1 MKKVLI
7 PLLAITLTVIA
18 FTSCEDV
25 PAPYSINYDES
36 KNPNPNTG
44 GGSATTDILNTQET
58 AWTVAQAIQKIKDAN
73 GSVKGLAYVKG
84 IINKVIAYNS
94 TYKSISYNIVDE
106 KGNTEYIQVYSGK
119 GLNGADFKAE
129 TDLNVGD
136 QVVLIGN
143 LKSYTN
149 KKTGKTIMEVDKTS
163 KIVSLIKGATPPVLP
178 DLNTEATAW
187 TTDQAVAKIKE
198 SNSKLA
204 AQAYVK
210 GVITD
215 VWDKLNADGSLSYK
229 IKTDGSTEE
238 IQIYAGLNKG
248 GVKFYAN
255 TDLKKGQT
263 VIVKG
268 YLMPFQKKD
277 KKTNQEKTIYEMDKG
292 SVIVNITGEGATP
305 LQEDPNTNP
314 TTPVGAETIIDCSD
328 FGKEDKPVVSYEAK
342 DGTKLTFDKNSGS
355 TPPQYFA
362 KYHSVRMY
370 AKNSLTIECSKVIKQ
385 IVITIDVKKKGYYNG
400 NDIAYAESGGNKVK
414 ITKVSSSEVQFNGL
428 SSNKVKIVNDF
439 EKTSK
444 GIQLR
449 IKSIKI
455 VYAN

>member
-73 GSVKGLAYVKG
+73 GSVKGLAYIKG
-84 IINKVIAYNS
+84 IISKVIAYNS
-94 TYKSISYNIVDE
+94 TYKSISYDIVDV

-149 KKTGKTIMEVDKTS
+149 EKIGKTIMEVDKTS

-198 SNSKLA
+198 AKSKLA

-215 VWDKLNADGSLSYK
+215 VWNKVNNDGSLSYK

-248 GVKFYAN
+248 GVKFSAN

-268 YLMPFQKKD
+268 YLMPFLKKD
-277 KKTNQEKTIYEMDKG
+277 KKTIYEMDRG
-292 SVIVNITGEGATP
+292 SVIVNITGEGTTP
-305 LQEDPNTNP
+305 LQEDPKANP
-314 TTPVGAETIIDCSD
+314 TKPVGAETIIDCSD

-400 NDIAYAESGGNKVK
+400 NDIAYAESGSNKVK
-414 ITKVSSSEVQFNGL
+414 ITKVSLSEVQFNGL

>member
-149 KKTGKTIMEVDKTS
+149 EKIGKTIMEVDKTS

-198 SNSKLA
+198 AKSKLA

-215 VWDKLNADGSLSYK
+215 VWNKVNNDGSLSYK

-248 GVKFYAN
+248 GVKFSAN

-268 YLMPFQKKD
+268 YLMPFLKKD
-277 KKTNQEKTIYEMDKG
+277 KKTIYEMDRG
-292 SVIVNITGEGATP
+292 SVIVNITGEGTTP
-305 LQEDPNTNP
+305 LQEDPKANP
-314 TTPVGAETIIDCSD
+314 TKPVGAETIIDCSD

>member
-73 GSVKGLAYVKG
+73 GSVKGLAYIKG
-84 IINKVIAYNS
+84 IISKVIAYNS
-94 TYKSISYNIVDE
+94 TYKSISYDIVDV

-149 KKTGKTIMEVDKTS
+149 EKIGKTIMEVDKTS

-198 SNSKLA
+198 AKSKLA

-215 VWDKLNADGSLSYK
+215 VWNKVNNDGSLSYK

-248 GVKFYAN
+248 GVKFSAN

-268 YLMPFQKKD
+268 YLMPFLKKD
-277 KKTNQEKTIYEMDKG
+277 KKTIYEMDRG
-292 SVIVNITGEGATP
+292 SVIVNITGEGTTP
-305 LQEDPNTNP
+305 LQEDPKANP
-314 TTPVGAETIIDCSD
+314 TKPVGAETIIDCSD

-400 NDIAYAESGGNKVK
+400 NDIAYAESGGNKIK

>member
-73 GSVKGLAYVKG
+73 GSVKGLAYIKG
-84 IINKVIAYNS
+84 IISKVIAYNS

-149 KKTGKTIMEVDKTS
+149 KRKEIIMEVDKTS

-210 GVITD
+210 GIITD
-215 VWDKLNADGSLSYK
+215 VWNKVNADGSLSYK

-248 GVKFYAN
+248 GVKFSAN

-277 KKTNQEKTIYEMDKG
+277 KKTIYEMDKG
-292 SVIVNITGEGATP
+292 SVIVNITGEGTTP
-305 LQEDPNTNP
+305 LQEDPKANP
-314 TTPVGAETIIDCSD
+314 TKPVGAETIIDCSD

-342 DGTKLTFDKNSGS
+342 DGTKLTFAQNSGS
-355 TPPQYFA
+355 TPPKYFA
-362 KYHSVRMY
+362 KYHSMRMY

-385 IVITIDVKKKGYYNG
+385 IVIIIDVNKKEPSNG
-400 NDIAYAESGGNKVK
+400 NDMAYAESGSNKVK
-414 ITKVSSSEVQFNGL
+414 ITKVSLSEVQFNGL

-439 EKTSK
+439 ESTSK
-444 GIQLR
+444 GIKLR

>member
-84 IINKVIAYNS
+84 IISKVIAYNS

-149 KKTGKTIMEVDKTS
+149 KRKEIIMEVDKTS

-210 GVITD
+210 GIITD
-215 VWDKLNADGSLSYK
+215 VWNKVNNDGSLSYK

-248 GVKFYAN
+248 GVKFSAN

-277 KKTNQEKTIYEMDKG
+277 KKTIYEMDKG
-292 SVIVNITGEGATP
+292 SVIVNITGEGTTP
-305 LQEDPNTNP
+305 LQEDPKANP
-314 TTPVGAETIIDCSD
+314 TKPVGAETIIDCSD

-342 DGTKLTFDKNSGS
+342 DGTKLTFDKNGGS
-355 TPPQYFA
+355 NSPKYFA
-362 KYHSVRMY
+362 KYHSMRMY

-385 IVITIDVKKKGYYNG
+385 IVIIIDVNKKEPSNG
-400 NDIAYAESGGNKVK
+400 NDMAYAESGSNKVK
-414 ITKVSSSEVQFNGL
+414 ITKVSLSEVQFNGL

-439 EKTSK
+439 ESTSK
-444 GIQLR
+444 GIKLR

>member
-73 GSVKGLAYVKG
+73 GSVKGLAYIKG
-84 IINKVIAYNS
+84 IISKVIAYNS
-94 TYKSISYNIVDE
+94 TYKSISYDIVDV

-149 KKTGKTIMEVDKTS
+149 EKIGKTIMEVDKTS

-198 SNSKLA
+198 AKSKLA

-215 VWDKLNADGSLSYK
+215 VWNKVNNDGSLSYK

-248 GVKFYAN
+248 GVKFSAN

-268 YLMPFQKKD
+268 YLMPFLKKD
-277 KKTNQEKTIYEMDKG
+277 KKTIYEMDRG

-314 TTPVGAETIIDCSD
+314 TKPVGAETIIDCSD

>member
-73 GSVKGLAYVKG
+73 GSVKGLAYIKG
-84 IINKVIAYNS
+84 IISKVIAYNS

-136 QVVLIGN
+136 QVVLIGK

-149 KKTGKTIMEVDKTS
+149 EKIGKTIMEVDKTS

-198 SNSKLA
+198 AKSKLA

-215 VWDKLNADGSLSYK
+215 VWNKVNNDGSLSYK

-248 GVKFYAN
+248 GVKFSAN

-268 YLMPFQKKD
+268 YLMPFLKKD
-277 KKTNQEKTIYEMDKG
+277 KKTIYEMDRG
-292 SVIVNITGEGATP
+292 SVIVNITGEGTTP
-305 LQEDPNTNP
+305 LQEDPKANP
-314 TTPVGAETIIDCSD
+314 TKPVGAETIIDCSD

>member
-149 KKTGKTIMEVDKTS
+149 KRKEIIMEVDKTS

-210 GVITD
+210 GIITD
-215 VWDKLNADGSLSYK
+215 VWNKVNADGSLSYK

-248 GVKFYAN
+248 GVKFSAN

-277 KKTNQEKTIYEMDKG
+277 KKTIYEMDKG
-292 SVIVNITGEGATP
+292 SVIVNITGEGTTP
-305 LQEDPNTNP
+305 LQEDPKANP
-314 TTPVGAETIIDCSD
+314 TKPVGAETIIDCSD

-342 DGTKLTFDKNSGS
+342 DGTKLTFAQNSGS
-355 TPPQYFA
+355 TPPKYFA
-362 KYHSVRMY
+362 KYHSMRMY

-385 IVITIDVKKKGYYNG
+385 IVIIIDVNKKEPSNG
-400 NDIAYAESGGNKVK
+400 NDMAYAESGSNKVK
-414 ITKVSSSEVQFNGL
+414 ITKVSLSEVQFNGL

-439 EKTSK
+439 ESTSK
-444 GIQLR
+444 GIKLR

>member
-73 GSVKGLAYVKG
+73 GSVKGLAYIKG
-84 IINKVIAYNS
+84 IISKVIAYNS

-136 QVVLIGN
+136 QVVLIGS

-149 KKTGKTIMEVDKTS
+149 KRKEIIMEVDKTS

-210 GVITD
+210 GIITD
-215 VWDKLNADGSLSYK
+215 VWNKVNADGSLSYK

-248 GVKFYAN
+248 GVKFSAN

-277 KKTNQEKTIYEMDKG
+277 KKTIYEMDKG
-292 SVIVNITGEGATP
+292 SVIVNITGEGTTP
-305 LQEDPNTNP
+305 LQEDPKANP
-314 TTPVGAETIIDCSD
+314 TKPVGAETIIDCSD

-342 DGTKLTFDKNSGS
+342 DGTKLTFAQNSGS
-355 TPPQYFA
+355 TPPKYFA
-362 KYHSVRMY
+362 KYHSMRMY

-385 IVITIDVKKKGYYNG
+385 IVIIIDVNKKEPSNG
-400 NDIAYAESGGNKVK
+400 NDMAYAESGSNKVK
-414 ITKVSSSEVQFNGL
+414 ITKVSLSEVQFNGL

-439 EKTSK
+439 ESTSK
-444 GIQLR
+444 GIKLR

>member
-73 GSVKGLAYVKG
+73 GSVKGLAYIKG
-84 IINKVIAYNS
+84 IISKVIAYNS
-94 TYKSISYNIVDE
+94 TYKSISYDIVDV

-149 KKTGKTIMEVDKTS
+149 EKIGKTIMEVDKTS

-248 GVKFYAN
+248 GVKFSAN

-268 YLMPFQKKD
+268 YLMPFLKKD
-277 KKTNQEKTIYEMDKG
+277 KKTIYEMDRG
-292 SVIVNITGEGATP
+292 SVIVNITGEGTTP
-305 LQEDPNTNP
+305 LQEDPKANP
-314 TTPVGAETIIDCSD
+314 TKPVGAETIIDCSD

>member
-73 GSVKGLAYVKG
+73 GSVKGLAYIKG
-84 IINKVIAYNS
+84 IISKVIAYNS
-94 TYKSISYNIVDE
+94 TYKSISYDIVDV

-149 KKTGKTIMEVDKTS
+149 EKIGKTIMEVDKTS

-198 SNSKLA
+198 AKSKLA

-215 VWDKLNADGSLSYK
+215 VWNKVNNDGSLSYK

-248 GVKFYAN
+248 GVKFSAN

-268 YLMPFQKKD
+268 YLMPFLKKD
-277 KKTNQEKTIYEMDKG
+277 KKTIYEMDRG
-292 SVIVNITGEGATP
+292 SVIVNITGEGTTP
-305 LQEDPNTNP
+305 LQEDPKANP
-314 TTPVGAETIIDCSD
+314 TKPVGAETIIDCSD

-400 NDIAYAESGGNKVK
+400 NDIAYAESGVNKVK

>member
-73 GSVKGLAYVKG
+73 GSVKGLAYIKG
-84 IINKVIAYNS
+84 IISKVIAYNS

-136 QVVLIGN
+136 QVVLIGK

-149 KKTGKTIMEVDKTS
+149 EKIGKTIMEVDKTS

-198 SNSKLA
+198 AKSKLA

-215 VWDKLNADGSLSYK
+215 VWNKVNNDGSLSYK

-248 GVKFYAN
+248 GVKFSAN

-268 YLMPFQKKD
+268 YLMPFLKKD
-277 KKTNQEKTIYEMDKG
+277 KKTIYEMDKG

-305 LQEDPNTNP
+305 LQEDLNTNP

-328 FGKEDKPVVSYEAK
+328 FGKKDKTDVSYEAK
-342 DGTKLTFDKNSGS
+342 DGTKLTFAQNGGS
-355 TPPQYFA
+355 TPPKYFA
-362 KYHSVRMY
+362 KYHSMRMY

-385 IVITIDVKKKGYYNG
+385 IVIIIDVNKKEPSNG
-400 NDIAYAESGGNKVK
+400 NDMAYAESGSNKVK
-414 ITKVSSSEVQFNGL
+414 ITKVSLSEVQFNGL

-439 EKTSK
+439 EKLLKEFNYELSP
-444 GIQLR
+444 LR
-449 IKSIKI
+449 
-455 VYAN
+455 

>member
-73 GSVKGLAYVKG
+73 GSVKGLAYIKG
-84 IINKVIAYNS
+84 IISKVIAYNS
-94 TYKSISYNIVDE
+94 TYKSISYDIVDV

-149 KKTGKTIMEVDKTS
+149 EKIGKTIMEVDKTS

-198 SNSKLA
+198 AKSKLA

-215 VWDKLNADGSLSYK
+215 VWNKVNNDGSLSYK

-248 GVKFYAN
+248 GVKFSAN

-268 YLMPFQKKD
+268 YLMPFLKKD
-277 KKTNQEKTIYEMDKG
+277 KKTIYEMDRG
-292 SVIVNITGEGATP
+292 SVIVNITGEGTTP
-305 LQEDPNTNP
+305 LQEDPKANP
-314 TTPVGAETIIDCSD
+314 TKPVGAETIIDCSD

>member
-73 GSVKGLAYVKG
+73 GSVKGLVYIKG
-84 IINKVIAYNS
+84 IISKVIAYNS
-94 TYKSISYNIVDE
+94 TYKSISYDIVDV

-149 KKTGKTIMEVDKTS
+149 EKIGKTIMEVDKTS

-198 SNSKLA
+198 AKSKLA

-215 VWDKLNADGSLSYK
+215 VWNKVNNDGSLSYK

-248 GVKFYAN
+248 GVKFSAN

-268 YLMPFQKKD
+268 YLMPFLKKD
-277 KKTNQEKTIYEMDKG
+277 KKTIYEMDRG
-292 SVIVNITGEGATP
+292 SVIVNITGEGTTP
-305 LQEDPNTNP
+305 LQEDPKANP
-314 TTPVGAETIIDCSD
+314 TKPVGAETIIDCSD

-342 DGTKLTFDKNSGS
+342 DGTKLTFAQNSGS
-355 TPPQYFA
+355 TPPKYFA
-362 KYHSVRMY
+362 KYHSMRMY

-385 IVITIDVKKKGYYNG
+385 IVIIIDVNKKEPSNG
-400 NDIAYAESGGNKVK
+400 NDMAYAESGSNKVK
-414 ITKVSSSEVQFNGL
+414 ITKVSLSEVQFNGL

-439 EKTSK
+439 ESTSK
-444 GIQLR
+444 GIKLR

>member
-73 GSVKGLAYVKG
+73 GSVKGLAYIKG
-84 IINKVIAYNS
+84 IISKVIAYNS
-94 TYKSISYNIVDE
+94 TYKSISYDIVDV

-149 KKTGKTIMEVDKTS
+149 EKIGKTIMEVDKTS

-198 SNSKLA
+198 AKSKLA

-215 VWDKLNADGSLSYK
+215 VWNKVNNDGSLSYK

-248 GVKFYAN
+248 GVKFSAN

-268 YLMPFQKKD
+268 YLMPFLKKD
-277 KKTNQEKTIYEMDKG
+277 KKTIYEMDRG
-292 SVIVNITGEGATP
+292 SVIVNITGEGTTP
-305 LQEDPNTNP
+305 LQEDPKANP
-314 TTPVGAETIIDCSD
+314 TKPVGAETIIDCSD

-342 DGTKLTFDKNSGS
+342 DGTKLTFAQNSGS
-355 TPPQYFA
+355 TPPKYFA
-362 KYHSVRMY
+362 KYHSMRMY

-385 IVITIDVKKKGYYNG
+385 IVIIIDVNKKEPSNG
-400 NDIAYAESGGNKVK
+400 NDMAYAESGSNKVK
-414 ITKVSSSEVQFNGL
+414 ITKVSLSEVQFNGL

-439 EKTSK
+439 ESTSK
-444 GIQLR
+444 GIKLR

>member
-94 TYKSISYNIVDE
+94 TYKSISYDIVDV

-149 KKTGKTIMEVDKTS
+149 EKIGKTIMEVDKTS

-198 SNSKLA
+198 AKSKLA

-215 VWDKLNADGSLSYK
+215 VWNKVNNDGSLSYK

-248 GVKFYAN
+248 GVKFSAN

-268 YLMPFQKKD
+268 YLMPFLKKD
-277 KKTNQEKTIYEMDKG
+277 KKTIYEMDRG
-292 SVIVNITGEGATP
+292 SVIVNITGEGTTP
-305 LQEDPNTNP
+305 LQEDPKANP
-314 TTPVGAETIIDCSD
+314 TKPVGAETIIDCSD